1 MKVGDLIKINEC
13 LTITGNKPIKKCSC
27 FLCSQNSNRIGL
39 VLSEK
44 IVEKTINYGDV
55 PYWEVLFD
63 AGQWNIYQSDV
74 DEGDVEII
82 NESR

>member
-1 MKVGDLIKINEC
+1 
-13 LTITGNKPIKKCSC
+13 
-27 FLCSQNSNRIGL
+27 L
-39 VLSEK
+39 VTSEK
-44 IVEKTINYGDV
+44 IVPSKNINL

-63 AGQWNIYQSDV
+63 VGPWDIYKSDI

>member
-1 MKVGDLIKINEC
+1 VKVGDLIKISEC
-13 LTITGNKPIKKCSC
+13 LTITGNKPIKRCGC

-39 VLSEK
+39 VTSEK
-44 IVEKTINYGDV
+44 IVQKTIDV

-63 AGQWNIYQSDV
+63 VGPWDVYQSDI

>member
-13 LTITGNKPIKKCSC
+13 LTITGKKPIKKCGC
-27 FLCSQNSNRIGL
+27 FLCGYGSNRTGL
-39 VLSEK
+39 VMSEK
-44 IVEKTINYGDV
+44 IVQKTLDV

-63 AGQWNIYQSDV
+63 AGQWNIYQSDI